1 MTARTVGTYCISR
14 GAGEQGLT
22 KRAADP
28 RCPPE
33 ASQRIFVGSRVSPHP
48 PVLPSNGRAPEVGR
62 RGPSAIR
69 NLRRSPGTSMAAR
82 PVQDPSR
89 PSRPTYGPSRRLLLL
104 LLQQQ
109 LDALSDEGRGLLVP
123 GVRDQLPHEVPR
135 RLIHAEGDD
144 SGSCFHSLSSFA
156 CGHGRRSNPIRPS
169 AVLFIENR
177 NDAESCRSHIV
188 DWPLLTLKRYA
199 RLWIA
204 AAQNE
209 R

>member
-1 MTARTVGTYCISR
+1 MYCVSR
-14 GAGEQGLT
+14 RAGEQGPHQ
-22 KRAADP
+22 AHG
-28 RCPPE
+28 RCALPARTQP
-33 ASQRIFVGSRVSPHP
+33 AGSRRFAGITSPAGR
-48 PVLPSNGRAPEVGR
+48 PVERT
-62 RGPSAIR
+62 
-69 NLRRSPGTSMAAR
+69 GTSRRTAR
-82 PVQDPSR
+82 PHGHRRPPKVTPVQDPSR
-89 PSRPTYGPSRRLLLL
+89 PSRPTYGPRRRLLFLAL
-104 LLQQQ
+104 EEQ

-123 GVRDQLPHEVPR
+123 GVRDQPPHEVPR

-144 SGSCFHSLSSFA
+144 SRSCFHSLSSFA